1 MKAVEF
7 KGKLSDEDNMVVPGE
22 IARQIPA
29 GSNLR
34 VILLWDDGDDWLRIG
49 KERFADAYA
58 PEDVVYEKL
67 IDESASR

>member
-7 KGKLSDEDNMVVPGE
+7 KGKLSDEDNMVVPAE

>member
-7 KGKLSDEDNMVVPGE
+7 KGKLSDEDNMVVPAE

-67 IDESASR
+67 IDEPASR